1 MQAIINLPICPLKQP
16 VEQQNQSPSLSYLE
30 DEVLLGMPV
39 EITGETVDG
48 WVPVRTFYRYE
59 GWVPASALV
68 TGEGAEKW
76 RSLPKKVIRNK
87 HCVDL
92 LAQPKVQGAFVEAA
106 LPMGACVAVEGDP
119 VDGWQKATLPDGRSG
134 YLCASALAPLWEQPC
149 QEEAPALRR
158 ALTDTARLYLGTQY
172 RWGGKTPAG
181 IDCSGLCSMA
191 YLLCG
196 IIIWRD
202 ASIREGFA
210 LHEIPLSEMREG
222 DLIFFPG
229 HVAMYLGGGKYIHST
244 GRAGDNGVTINSF
257 DKKSPL
263 YRADLPEQITAV
275 GSYF

>member
-1 MQAIINLPICPLKQP
+1 MQAIIHLPICPLKQAP
-16 VEQQNQSPSLSYLE
+16 QAQAESPALSCLE
-30 DEVLLGMPV
+30 DEVLLGMSV
-39 EITGETVDG
+39 EITGDPVEDWT
-48 WVPVRTFYRYE
+48 PVRTFYRYE
-59 GWVPASALV
+59 GWVPTAALT
-68 TGEGAEKW
+68 TGEAAEQW
-76 RSLPKKVIRNK
+76 QSLPKRVIRNK

-92 LAQPKVQGAFVEAA
+92 LAQPKVQGALVEAA
-106 LPMGACVAVEGDP
+106 LPMGARVAVEGEP
-119 VDGWQKATLPDGRSG
+119 EDGWQRVILPDGRRG

-149 QEEAPALRR
+149 EQEAPALRR

-196 IIIWRD
+196 IVIWRD
-202 ASIREGFA
+202 ASIKEGFA

-257 DKKSPL
+257 DKRSSI
-263 YRADLPEQITAV
+263 YRDDLPGQITAV
-275 GSYF
+275 GSFF